1 MKIIILGAGQV
12 GTTAASN
19 LSREESNEVTVVD
32 LDIERLRELQDR
44 LDIRTVQGYASHPS
58 VLRSAGAE
66 DADMIIAL
74 TDSDETNMVA
84 CQIAYTLFHTPTKI
98 ARVRAASYMRA
109 ERLFAQEALPVDVI
123 ISPEQLVTEYIER
136 LIRYPG
142 ALQVLEFAD
151 GKVRLV
157 GARVHKDSPLAGQ
170 QLKALREHVPDVDA
184 RIAAIYRRVSGTAG
198 DVEAIKPEGDTIIR
212 PDDEVFFLAARKD
225 IRVVMS
231 ELRKLEDPVRRVIIA
246 GGGNI
251 GFRLAKTLERT
262 NQVKLIERDRGRAR
276 EISER
281 LGKTIVL
288 TGDAADRDLLLEENI
303 ENTDVFCAVTNA
315 EEANILS
322 AMLAKRLGA
331 RKTMALINR
340 PSYATL
346 VESGPVD
353 VRIDLAI
360 SPQQIT
366 IGSLLAHVRRGDVT
380 RVHSLRGGTAEAIET
395 IAHGNPDSSKVV
407 GRTIDEIKL
416 PSGAIIAALVR
427 GDSVIMAH
435 HDSVIEPDD
444 HVMIFV
450 TNRKQIGEVEK
461 LFQVGVT
468 FV

>member
-12 GTTAASN
+12 GTTAAAN
-19 LSREESNEVTVVD
+19 LSREESNDVTVVD
-32 LDIERLRELQDR
+32 LDPEALRELQDR
-44 LDIRTVQGYASHPS
+44 LDIRTVQGYASHPG
-58 VLRSAGAE
+58 VLRQAGAE
-66 DADMIIAL
+66 DTDMIIAL

-84 CQIAYTLFHTPTKI
+84 CQVAYTLFHTPTKI
-98 ARVRAASYMRA
+98 ARIRAANYMKS
-109 ERLFAQEALPVDVI
+109 ERLFAQEAMPVDVI

-136 LIRYPG
+136 LIQYPG

-170 QLKALREHVPDVDA
+170 ELRTLREHVPDVDA
-184 RIAAIYRRVSGTAG
+184 RIAAIYRRVGGAIG
-198 DVEAIKPEGDTIIR
+198 EVDAIKPQGDTIIR

-262 NQVKLIERDRGRAR
+262 NQVKLIERDRGRAK
-276 EISER
+276 EISEL

-288 TGDAADRDLLLEENI
+288 TGDGADRDLLIEENI

-340 PSYATL
+340 PSYAAL

-353 VRIDLAI
+353 SRIDLAI

-380 RVHSLRGGTAEAIET
+380 RVHSLRGGAAEAIET
-395 IAHGNPDSSKVV
+395 IAHGNPESSKVV
-407 GRTIDEIKL
+407 GKTIEQIKL
-416 PSGAIIAALVR
+416 PSGATIAALVR

-435 HDSVIEPDD
+435 HDTVVEPDD

>member
-19 LSREESNEVTVVD
+19 LSREESNEITVVD
-32 LDIERLRELQDR
+32 LDHNRLRELQDR
-44 LDIRTVQGYASHPS
+44 LDIRTIHGYASHPG
-58 VLRSAGAE
+58 VLRRAGAE

-98 ARVRAASYMRA
+98 ARVRAASYMRE

-123 ISPEQLVTEYIER
+123 ISPEQLVTDHIER

-157 GARVHKDSPLAGQ
+157 GTRVHKDSPLAGREI
-170 QLKALREHVPDVDA
+170 KALKEHVPDVDA
-184 RIAAIYRRVSGTAG
+184 RIAAIYRRVSGAPG
-198 DVEAIKPEGDTIIR
+198 SVEAIKPEGDTIIR

-251 GFRLAKTLERT
+251 GLRLAKTLERT

-276 EISER
+276 EISEK
-281 LGKTIVL
+281 LSKTIVL

-346 VESGPVD
+346 VESGPD

-380 RVHSLRGGTAEAIET
+380 RVHSLRGGSAEAIET
-395 IAHGNPDSSKVV
+395 IAHGSPESSKVV
-407 GRTIDEIKL
+407 GRTIDQIKL